1 MNMNNE
7 TDSIFENFFADVFK
21 SLHQLNEATGRVAT
35 SVSSAA
41 ESDTRTKRHPVSS
54 FSEEELRL
62 KNDLLS
68 TKNNTTKDHS
78 IMAFLLSEGFFEK
91 LRQIVFDATQAT
103 KNFIIVPG
111 SINSKKTIY
120 DYLNFTI
127 NDPLNGIK
135 NSDPDKDK
143 KAHDV
148 LAFLWRIAYYNKNII
163 DQNGNIIG
171 KGEILKKLLSLNET
185 SRDHVPPQSID
196 NKMFG
201 EKKESKEHLQFNG
214 REFKEKKEKKEKEKT
229 RGSYDILMIFYN
241 YIIRLKD
248 HQDQIISLY
257 DTLKS
262 IQNEAKTGATAA
274 GLTEEDQ
281 IEAFSNNDFGSKYM
295 TSDGHIDSEKL
306 YNDLKIIGINIEQ
319 LKKCAAFHIN
329 LINDEDDG
337 FNANGLLTTAIVDEA
352 PDLSDT
358 NKYIKVLMKNNKNTV
373 DDMLELNNKTKIL
386 YDDYTNKIKNILGGF
401 NSIGSGNNFIDMK
414 EAQWK
419 SAAYLMTQPVRSLT
433 DFYSKLAQLWLFLKN
448 EGLSEQ
454 LNQSIKTAM
463 DADDDDII
471 KKRIKLIFDAQ
482 ENIENEL
489 KQKRLIWQNAFL
501 YAQILAYNVDRTT
514 YNTTEFRG
522 KTSSG
527 RVINFTY
534 PTTDIFK
541 TIEDLKIKFA
551 FMVLNNTI
559 SNQPRMMNYVQ
570 SYTIPMDSASNAARL
585 AYTSALNNNSKNFK
599 NTEFKLKVAKPTF
612 EKFVSYVTDP
622 KNNITH
628 EKKTFPYG
636 SFLNEYKLNSNVI
649 IRFIKDLKKTMIHLL
664 TLPKKEK
671 PIQIIIDTNPGLDR
685 ITKVISL
692 INNEFSREG
701 SRNTTTDI
709 TFKLDR
715 LLTSEDRKLS
725 NGDDYRPLL
734 QKLIRGVIDFAK
746 DSLQGI
752 YNNKFTERNDLEKAA
767 LKKTADAIF
776 GKTSNEIDDFVDYC
790 SNKFRID
797 TTQDVNCFT
806 VVQNVRL
813 YASSILFEF
822 MTFDFSKYKSI
833 SDKNSDV
840 DTPETKSEVDEKF
853 AILKQHLDSNF
864 KRRINKSN
872 IRTLDASQELINMTE
887 GKEFGRVVNTLL
899 RKTLGNTDIWL
910 SAKSAFNEIQH
921 VIQADEID
929 YIKRMV
935 CEAFSKILN
944 LSDSDK
950 IVSYANVTVSLKPED
965 FVCILDWQIDGT
977 KMTQQYYHYMQIL
990 AYNNSSP
997 PDSAFRGALSAE
1009 SILKELY
1016 LKICKNEFN
1025 AVDDYPTKLALKY
1038 VVLFYYI
1045 MCIGEY
1051 FILELNYG
1059 KTFYG
1064 GSVSMSK
1071 KGKKTNR
1078 ATVGS
1083 QTNEL
1088 VRLPIDRPAISGET
1102 VLAHKNST
1110 AGMLPYKDEP
1120 EDEGESTTDPVG
1132 MREVPF

>member
-262 IQNEAKTGATAA
+262 IQSDANTGATAA

-559 SNQPRMMNYVQ
+559 SNQPRMMN
-570 SYTIPMDSASNAARL
+570 
-585 AYTSALNNNSKNFK
+585 
-599 NTEFKLKVAKPTF
+599 
-612 EKFVSYVTDP
+612 
-622 KNNITH
+622 
-628 EKKTFPYG
+628 
-636 SFLNEYKLNSNVI
+636 
-649 IRFIKDLKKTMIHLL
+649 
-664 TLPKKEK
+664 
-671 PIQIIIDTNPGLDR
+671 
-685 ITKVISL
+685 
-692 INNEFSREG
+692 
-701 SRNTTTDI
+701 
-709 TFKLDR
+709 
-715 LLTSEDRKLS
+715 
-725 NGDDYRPLL
+725 
-734 QKLIRGVIDFAK
+734 
-746 DSLQGI
+746 
-752 YNNKFTERNDLEKAA
+752 
-767 LKKTADAIF
+767 
-776 GKTSNEIDDFVDYC
+776 
-790 SNKFRID
+790 
-797 TTQDVNCFT
+797 
-806 VVQNVRL
+806 
-813 YASSILFEF
+813 
-822 MTFDFSKYKSI
+822 
-833 SDKNSDV
+833 
-840 DTPETKSEVDEKF
+840 
-853 AILKQHLDSNF
+853 
-864 KRRINKSN
+864 
-872 IRTLDASQELINMTE
+872 
-887 GKEFGRVVNTLL
+887 
-899 RKTLGNTDIWL
+899 
-910 SAKSAFNEIQH
+910 
-921 VIQADEID
+921 
-929 YIKRMV
+929 
-935 CEAFSKILN
+935 
-944 LSDSDK
+944 
-950 IVSYANVTVSLKPED
+950 
-965 FVCILDWQIDGT
+965 
-977 KMTQQYYHYMQIL
+977 
-990 AYNNSSP
+990 
-997 PDSAFRGALSAE
+997 
-1009 SILKELY
+1009 
-1016 LKICKNEFN
+1016 
-1025 AVDDYPTKLALKY
+1025 
-1038 VVLFYYI
+1038 
-1045 MCIGEY
+1045 
-1051 FILELNYG
+1051 
-1059 KTFYG
+1059 
-1064 GSVSMSK
+1064 
-1071 KGKKTNR
+1071 
-1078 ATVGS
+1078 
-1083 QTNEL
+1083 
-1088 VRLPIDRPAISGET
+1088 
-1102 VLAHKNST
+1102 
-1110 AGMLPYKDEP
+1110 
-1120 EDEGESTTDPVG
+1120 
-1132 MREVPF
+1132 